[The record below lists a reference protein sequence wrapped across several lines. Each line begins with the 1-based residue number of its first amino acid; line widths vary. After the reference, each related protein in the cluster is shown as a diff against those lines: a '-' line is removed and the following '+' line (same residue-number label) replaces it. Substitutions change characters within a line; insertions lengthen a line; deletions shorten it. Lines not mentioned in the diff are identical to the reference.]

1 MTIVKIC
8 GITNLDDALCAIDAG
23 ADLLGFIFYPKSP
36 RAVTLDVAREIVAN
50 IRERSETAGGRR
62 SGSMGAGVRYVGVFV
77 NESPAE
83 MLRVLDGAGLDCAQ
97 LSGDEPPD
105 DLAAMGGRAYKA
117 IREWNDAYA
126 TSAQPLI
133 SNLRSPLTH
142 YHFPDLLLDANHA
155 TLYGGSG
162 RRADESLAVT
172 LARRYRLLLAGGL
185 TPDNVAD
192 AVRTIRPWGVD
203 VASGVEASPGK
214 KDHAKVRAF
223 IAAAKAALSTEAA

>member
-23 ADLLGFIFYPKSP
+23 ADLLGFIFYAKSP
-36 RAVTLDVAREIVAN
+36 RAVTPDAAREIVAG
-50 IRERSETAGGRR
+50 IRGWHAKVERLGLG
-62 SGSMGAGVRYVGVFV
+62 SGELGVKCVGVFV
-77 NESPAE
+77 NESPAH
-83 MLRVLDGAGLDCAQ
+83 MLRVLDDVGLDYAQ
-97 LSGDEPPD
+97 LSGDESPD

-117 IREWNDAYA
+117 IRAWSDACA
-126 TSAQPLI
+126 AFAQV
-133 SNLRSPLTH
+133 PLTTRH
-142 YHFPDLLLDANHA
+142 LPDLLLDANHA

-162 RRADESLAVT
+162 QRADESLAT
-172 LARRYRLLLAGGL
+172 RLARRYRLLLAGGL

-192 AVRTIRPWGVD
+192 AIRTIRPWGVD

-223 IAAAKAALSTEAA
+223 IAAAKAALRVE